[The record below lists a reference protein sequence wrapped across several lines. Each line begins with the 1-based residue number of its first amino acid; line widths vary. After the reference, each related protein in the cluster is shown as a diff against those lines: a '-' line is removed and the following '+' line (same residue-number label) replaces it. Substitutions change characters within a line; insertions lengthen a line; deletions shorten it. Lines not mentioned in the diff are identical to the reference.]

1 MTSVEAEATPTIENR
16 RRRKREKKSEKRLS
30 EIETGEGENMGEAVA
45 DDMNEPTIGEKLAS
59 LKPIDDDNDM
69 VQEHEEKQENV
80 LLKKPPSADSVDILL
95 KQALHAEDR
104 ALLLEC
110 LYTQD
115 ERVINNS
122 IALLNPSEVIRLLH
136 SLVSMIQSR
145 GAVLACSLPWMKS
158 LLRQHA
164 SGIMSQESSFHALNS
179 LNQLIESRV
188 SNFKSALK
196 VSSSID
202 FLYAGI
208 VDDEEDQ
215 NVIIPVIFEDDDE
228 SEEESEDAMDTDEA
242 SDPGS
247 ESEGADSIID

>member
-1 MTSVEAEATPTIENR
+1 MSSVEAEATPTTENR
-16 RRRKREKKSEKRLS
+16 RRRKREKKSEKRLADS
-30 EIETGEGENMGEAVA
+30 GEGETMEEAVA
-45 DDMNEPTIGEKLAS
+45 DDLNEPTMGEKLAVLS
-59 LKPIDDDNDM
+59 PTDDVNEHKDT
-69 VQEHEEKQENV
+69 QEHAP
-80 LLKKPPSADSVDILL
+80 LTKPPSADSVDILL
-95 KQALHAEDR
+95 KQALHADDR

-122 IALLNPSEVIRLLH
+122 ISLLNPSEVIRLLH

-158 LLRQHA
+158 LIRQHA

-188 SNFKSALK
+188 SKFESALK

-208 VDDEEDQ
+208 VEFEEDQ
-215 NVIIPVIFEDDDE
+215 NAIIPVIFEDDDDSE
-228 SEEESEDAMDTDEA
+228 EEESEDAMDTDEPA
-242 SDPGS
+242 SNPGS
-247 ESEGADSIID
+247 DSEEADGIID

>member
-1 MTSVEAEATPTIENR
+1 MSSVEAEATPTTENR
-16 RRRKREKKSEKRLS
+16 RRRKREKKSEKRLADS
-30 EIETGEGENMGEAVA
+30 ETGQGETMEEAVA
-45 DDMNEPTIGEKLAS
+45 DDLNEPTMGEKLAV
-59 LKPIDDDNDM
+59 LNPTDDVNEHKDT
-69 VQEHEEKQENV
+69 QEPAP
-80 LLKKPPSADSVDILL
+80 LTKPPSADSVDILL
-95 KQALHAEDR
+95 KQALHADDR

-122 IALLNPSEVIRLLH
+122 ISLLNPSEVIRLLH

-158 LLRQHA
+158 LIRQHA

-188 SNFKSALK
+188 SKFDSALK

-208 VDDEEDQ
+208 VEDEEDQ
-215 NVIIPVIFEDDDE
+215 NAIIPVIYEDDDDSE
-228 SEEESEDAMDTDEA
+228 EEESEDAMDTDEPA
-242 SDPGS
+242 SNPGS
-247 ESEGADSIID
+247 DSEEADGIID